1 VLFHFA
7 LNAGRNYRILSFT
20 YHPLG
25 QDYYLAPVNFEE
37 YLLSKKI
44 DKDAFLEAESS
55 LYNEWK
61 AEFEQ
66 MHPNSFTV
74 QKLNLINPVRR
85 KYQLKEPVAPPVE
98 KPAAAPSASVPAAKP
113 GKPVMKPKPKF

>member
-1 VLFHFA
+1 M
-7 LNAGRNYRILSFT
+7 I
-20 YHPLG
+20 
-25 QDYYLAPVNFEE
+25 FEE
-37 YLLSKKI
+37 YLVSKKI
-44 DKDAFLEAESS
+44 DAHAFSAAEPDVFKS
-55 LYNEWK
+55 WK

-85 KYQLKEPVAPPVE
+85 KYQLKEATPTPQE
-98 KPAAAPSASVPAAKP
+98 KTTESIVTNPIAVKP